1 MDVSLTVSILT
12 GLHVVLAVGLIT
24 LILLQQGQG
33 AGMGAAFGSGA
44 SGTVFGSRGS
54 GSFLTKTTAV
64 LATVFFLNSIGLAML
79 ASGGGERDSSVL
91 ERVLGPQDEIPAA
104 PPEPRGPARD
114 VPAVPAVPGNGDGA
128 AAFTDDVPG
137 MPGPGDSAADVQG
150 AADVPAVPD
159 APGGKN
165 E

>member
-1 MDVSLTVSILT
+1 MDVSLTISILT
-12 GLHVVLAVGLIT
+12 GLHVLLAVGLIT

-44 SGTVFGSRGS
+44 SGTVFGSQGS

-79 ASGGGERDSSVL
+79 ASGSGGERDSSVL
-91 ERVLGPQDEIPAA
+91 ERVLGPEDEIPSAPPDRAA
-104 PPEPRGPARD
+104 PPASDVPDVPASAAGNGDDAGEGFTDD
-114 VPAVPAVPGNGDGA
+114 VPAVPGSGDGR
-128 AAFTDDVPG
+128 
-137 MPGPGDSAADVQG
+137 
-150 AADVPAVPD
+150 
-159 APGGKN
+159 N